1 MLEHDYAVFSEHKL
15 AHQNILKQ
23 IQELEGSI
31 RKAVYNEEALDAEEL
46 NLIGLLRSWII
57 DHVLQ
62 VDLKMRPLFD

>member
-1 MLEHDYAVFSEHKL
+1 KR
-15 AHQNILKQ
+15 AHQDILQQ
-23 IQELEGSI
+23 IQELEESI
-31 RKAVYNEEALDAEEL
+31 RKAVDNEQALDAEEL